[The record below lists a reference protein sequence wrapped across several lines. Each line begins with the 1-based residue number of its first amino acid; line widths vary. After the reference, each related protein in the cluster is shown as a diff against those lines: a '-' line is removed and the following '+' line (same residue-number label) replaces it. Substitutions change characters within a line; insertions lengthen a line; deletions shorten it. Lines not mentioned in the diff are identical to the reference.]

1 MLFESGGNKARRERY
16 PEQWP
21 NETNSLISRLPVS
34 LVDSHLEGPHPH
46 PPSFDLFP
54 CWEEEEK
61 GGGGKSGIATKI
73 AVFVNNLPGKQTR
86 LHPQSESKVPS
97 HEAQQ
102 RRDFFLSVP

>member
-1 MLFESGGNKARRERY
+1 MHNGHETMALNRFCSDLQGGGNTSAENK
-16 PEQWP
+16 
-21 NETNSLISRLPVS
+21 
-34 LVDSHLEGPHPH
+34 VDQGGQEAHHH
-46 PPSFDLFP
+46 Q
-54 CWEEEEK
+54 EEEK